1 VPEPTV
7 EYLFNGQV
15 LENPKIEKNQAKHVL
30 VLDSLNLDKNAI
42 LEVKATNE
50 VGVDQVTW
58 DLLFECNL
66 I

>member
-1 VPEPTV
+1 MPEPTV